1 MSMAGRHVLELVI
14 GAAALSIAG
23 CGAKAPPAESSAAPA
38 ASAVMGQAPAA
49 APAASAPDL
58 TSEQACTL
66 VSSAAVLEIL
76 GANANATPQQQP
88 ATPEL
93 TSSRCIWD
101 AGNSDLTLTVMQ
113 AKQGVNAMIL
123 NSMPMEGEALSG
135 VGDQAG
141 VTVQGNYNVEVMAR
155 AGGRVMTLEASGLG
169 IADRKDAVIAAAK
182 AAAARLR

>member
-1 MSMAGRHVLELVI
+1 MV
-14 GAAALSIAG
+14 GAIALSIAG
-23 CGAKAPPAESSAAPA
+23 CGAKSPPAESSAAPTGGA
-38 ASAVMGQAPAA
+38 PSTQAPAA
-49 APAASAPDL
+49 APTPSVADL
-58 TSEQACTL
+58 TSGQACTL
-66 VSSAAVLEIL
+66 VSAAAVLEIL

-88 ATPEL
+88 AQPEM
-93 TSSRCIWD
+93 TSGRCVWD

-169 IADRKDAVIAAAK
+169 IADRKGAVVAAAK
-182 AAAARLR
+182 EAMARLR